1 METDGR
7 SKIFCRWRAAMSEM
21 TEEGATNAAPAT
33 METKRRFVRAS
44 DQLIALAAVIVLFI
58 FFSIV
63 ARNFFTVRSVLSL
76 ALQTSAVTLMGI
88 GVTFAIITGGVDL
101 SIGSVIA
108 LSGTIAVMVANDGVP
123 IWISMLVGLLVGV
136 VCGLLNGLM
145 ITKLTLPRLR
155 RRKAS
160 ASWGTAPFSAQGNNS
175 LVSLTR
181 C

>member
-1 METDGR
+1 
-7 SKIFCRWRAAMSEM
+7 MSEM

-33 METKRRFVRAS
+33 METKRRSVRAS
-44 DQLIALAAVIVLFI
+44 DQLIAFAAVIVLFI

-101 SIGSVIA
+101 SIGSVVA